1 VSDERTKGAAEAEA
15 EIEAQ
20 ASEEAAGESIEAERE
35 ADAEAPD
42 EASAGV
48 EAEAEAVE
56 DAVSDEAAEASEDE
70 ETSPADPESGPLSA
84 PGILGRK
91 VGMTQVF
98 SSEGD
103 RVPVTVIEAGP
114 CVVVQVKTRERD
126 GYDALQMGFGS
137 VRPKRVSKPRAGHFL
152 AHGVEPTRL
161 LREVRLD
168 EPLPDAAPGR
178 LVTCEGFEA
187 GELVD
192 VTGVSKG
199 RGFTGVMK
207 RHGFKGSP
215 ASHGTHEHFRHGGS
229 IGAAAAPSRVF
240 KGTRMPGQ
248 MGNARVTVQN
258 LELVRVVPEQNL
270 LMIRGAVPGPSGG
283 FVMVRKSLKAGQRAK
298 SAV

>member
-1 VSDERTKGAAEAEA
+1 VSDEQTKEEAAEAEA

-20 ASEEAAGESIEAERE
+20 AAEGTTGEPTEAEVE
-35 ADAEAPD
+35 ADEAD
-42 EASAGV
+42 STKEAVADV
-48 EAEAEAVE
+48 EAEAPGAEEPEVE
-56 DAVSDEAAEASEDE
+56 
-70 ETSPADPESGPLSA
+70 PELGPLAA
-84 PGILGRK
+84 PGIIGRK

-98 SSEGD
+98 SAEGD

-126 GYDALQMGFGS
+126 GYDALQVGFGP
-137 VRPKRVSKPRAGHFL
+137 VRPKRVSKPRAGHFT

-161 LREVRLD
+161 LREIHL
-168 EPLPDAAPGR
+168 EKPMPDAAPGR
-178 LVTCEGFEA
+178 IVTCECFEA

-215 ASHGTHEHFRHGGS
+215 ASHGTHTYFRHGGS
-229 IGAAAAPSRVF
+229 IGAAANPSRVF

-248 MGNARVTVQN
+248 MGSARVTVQN
-258 LELVRVVPEQNL
+258 LQVVRVIPEENL
-270 LMIRGAVPGPSGG
+270 LMVRGAVPGPNGG
-283 FVMVRKSLKAGQRAK
+283 YVMVRKSLKASLRTRAT
-298 SAV
+298 V